1 MANKKP
7 DGLKVVSGFGAP
19 PLALAVFFKRPQADG
34 QIGANENILYDNR
47 AMRLILLAASQ
58 QLIREPIRES
68 VPRLLRKA

>member
-1 MANKKP
+1 LSARKLMVK
-7 DGLKVVSGFGAP
+7 S
-19 PLALAVFFKRPQADG
+19 ALTK
-34 QIGANENILYDNR
+34 NILYDNR